1 MNDLEDLLG
10 TNTTSY
16 TNNMTSY
23 YDNLDNFVTDG
34 PNRDKK
40 QNSKDTFKKEVKK
53 EVDMLDK
60 MSKLNI

>member
-23 YDNLDNFVTDG
+23 YGNLDNIVTDG
-34 PNRDKK
+34 PKRDKK
-40 QNSKDTFKKEVKK
+40 QNSRDTLKKEVKK
-53 EVDMLDK
+53 EGDMLDK